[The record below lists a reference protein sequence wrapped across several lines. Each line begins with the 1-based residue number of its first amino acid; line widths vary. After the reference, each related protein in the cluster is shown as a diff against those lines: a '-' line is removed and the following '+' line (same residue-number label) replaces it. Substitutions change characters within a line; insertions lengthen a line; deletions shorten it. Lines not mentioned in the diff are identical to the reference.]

1 MNFRNL
7 IFNIIVLI
15 IFTSNGWSQTTEEL
29 KRQKQEEQARKLKLA
44 KQESLKDVIA
54 WGYHGG
60 TMAPF
65 GIAFYTMTPDKV
77 GFYGSLRFARDP
89 EEANKPWKALNLNL
103 GITKNLFF
111 PVAGYMAG
119 GISSYDYLTKKAI
132 ISPYA
137 PEDKFDDHPEIG
149 FDASAGL
156 IFHVKGFELQTGIS
170 LFNFQ
175 HPEFCFGIAFNL
187 LKGMK

>member
-1 MNFRNL
+1 MTYRNL
-7 IFNIIVLI
+7 IFNIILI
-15 IFTSNGWSQTTEEL
+15 IVSTSNGWSQTTEEL
-29 KRQKQEEQARKLKLA
+29 KRQKQEEQALKLKLA

-77 GFYGSLRFARDP
+77 GFYGSLRFGRTR
-89 EEANKPWKALNLNL
+89 EGVNKPWKDLNLNL

-119 GISSYDYLTKKAI
+119 GISGYDYRTNKAV
-132 ISPYA
+132 ISPYD
-137 PEDKFDDHPEIG
+137 PEDIYDYHSEIG

-156 IFHVKGFELQTGIS
+156 IFHVKGFELQSGIS
-170 LFNFQ
+170 FFNFK
-175 HPEFCFGIAFNL
+175 HPEFCFGIAYNL
-187 LKGMK
+187 LNGMK